1 MEIPKQPRLIL
12 EKRVT
17 LKTDSKAP
25 LLKTTTTQFIAY
37 RKVELV
43 SVWNL
48 HPYPLVS
55 GLESLQKEKPGYQLL
70 SYNLS
75 YLEDRLGW
83 WGHRTC
89 GSGQPM
95 FGLTWGPLH
104 EKEPG
109 WPGTRE
115 WIVQRPSIE
124 LNMTGKTKQN
134 NEMKWF
140 LMTFCY
146 TYRSV
151 PYLVINREA
160 SSGQMRTDTETH
172 SQTLCR

>member
-1 MEIPKQPRLIL
+1 MLFFWFLKDVHWNWKPWYWQVDKEELSFLRLTRTSQSTQAVAKTMGCSPL
-12 EKRVT
+12 
-17 LKTDSKAP
+17 TDSKAP

-75 YLEDRLGW
+75 DLEDGLGW
-83 WGHRTC
+83 WWHRTC

-95 FGLTWGPLH
+95 FGLTWGPCP
-104 EKEPG
+104 EREPMFDG
-109 WPGTRE
+109 DWLA
-115 WIVQRPSIE
+115 QRP
-124 LNMTGKTKQN
+124 M
-134 NEMKWF
+134 M
-140 LMTFCY
+140 
-146 TYRSV
+146 
-151 PYLVINREA
+151 
-160 SSGQMRTDTETH
+160 
-172 SQTLCR
+172 